1 MYTLTCGQ
9 YVSNFWISL
18 VVWEYTRSFSFIFYN
33 QRVLPCTKRIK
44 VLSKVFI
51 TYSFFFGK
59 VCYIFWRHVSFFCS
73 FRTRTL
79 LVKFV
84 WLGMAT
90 FHEREHVL
98 SCLLPASLIHL
109 PRSPEKDG
117 WRQAH
122 LFGWTAWG
130 GQPVGLF
137 AFFHVVFAVP
147 HLVLQIC
154 TCVMIRTVAAQ
165 EEARAT
171 ILTTQTQLTLEAV
184 PRPWWSSPFCDAT
197 SPVSFPQ
204 ADYYEVPPLHHIS
217 IGSIRVL
224 LEACQG
230 EVNDL
235 FNLSL
240 HLSLWAHVVSAAGWF
255 SCERGTSQPT
265 VGLQVTALP
274 QPFIETK
281 PNHIVLQ
288 FPAQTTLWR
297 QWS

>member
-18 VVWEYTRSFSFIFYN
+18 VVWEYTHSFSFIFYN
-33 QRVLPCTKRIK
+33 QRVLPCTKWIK

-117 WRQAH
+117 WWQAH

-171 ILTTQTQLTLEAV
+171 ILTAQTQLTLEAV

-204 ADYYEVPPLHHIS
+204 ADYCEVPPLHHIS
-217 IGSIRVL
+217 IGSIRAL

-230 EVNDL
+230 HPHKEAQRNDDLSSCIILRQPKRLELSHQFYSFNKEAWRGACFLCCSSRVNVWKL
-235 FNLSL
+235 TLS
-240 HLSLWAHVVSAAGWF
+240 
-255 SCERGTSQPT
+255 
-265 VGLQVTALP
+265 
-274 QPFIETK
+274 
-281 PNHIVLQ
+281 
-288 FPAQTTLWR
+288 
-297 QWS
+297 

>member
-1 MYTLTCGQ
+1 M
-9 YVSNFWISL
+9 
-18 VVWEYTRSFSFIFYN
+18 
-33 QRVLPCTKRIK
+33 
-44 VLSKVFI
+44 
-51 TYSFFFGK
+51 
-59 VCYIFWRHVSFFCS
+59 FWRHVSFFCS

-171 ILTTQTQLTLEAV
+171 ILTTQTQLTLEGSPKALVILSFLWCHVSSFIPPSRLLWSASTSSYQHWLHPRAV
-184 PRPWWSSPFCDAT
+184 GSMPRWS
-197 SPVSFPQ
+197 
-204 ADYYEVPPLHHIS
+204 
-217 IGSIRVL
+217 
-224 LEACQG
+224 
-230 EVNDL
+230 
-235 FNLSL
+235 
-240 HLSLWAHVVSAAGWF
+240 
-255 SCERGTSQPT
+255 
-265 VGLQVTALP
+265 
-274 QPFIETK
+274 
-281 PNHIVLQ
+281 
-288 FPAQTTLWR
+288 
-297 QWS
+297 